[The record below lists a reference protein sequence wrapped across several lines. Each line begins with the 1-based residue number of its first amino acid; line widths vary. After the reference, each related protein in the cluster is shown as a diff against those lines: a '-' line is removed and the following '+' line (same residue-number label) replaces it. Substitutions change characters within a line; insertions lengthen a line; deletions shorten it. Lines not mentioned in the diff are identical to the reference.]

1 MKIFIAYSLLFI
13 TSILFI
19 SCGQQQDQ
27 SVESSS
33 QQGKTNHPEV
43 KRHADKNA
51 YFGDLHVH
59 TSWSFDAFIYN
70 VRTDPDD
77 AYAFAK
83 GEPIDHFVLDKIKIE
98 RPLDFMAVTDHSE
111 YMGVMKQMID
121 PKHSLYDIPLA
132 TQVRSKERATSLRA
146 FSVIGLSLAQQEPID
161 ILVEDNTRKDTW
173 QKIIEAADRH
183 YEPGKFTT
191 FAAYEYT
198 SSPGD
203 SIGDTGFARNLH
215 RNVIYR
221 NTNNISSIP
230 FSSLDSQNPEDLW
243 DWMDKERESGIDLL
257 AIPHNSNMSDGMMYS
272 TKTFDGNEI
281 TTDYAVQRMRNEPI
295 NEVVQIKG
303 QSMSHPVLSP
313 NDEFAEFE
321 LFPFTFST
329 TSPPESKPQG
339 SYVREAFQ
347 QGLQFEES
355 LGSNPFKFGLI
366 GSSDGH
372 NSAAGFSEKNYFG
385 KFGVLDGS
393 PEKRIVNDN
402 KQFLRAKYMS
412 SGGLAGVWAESNTR
426 DDIYN
431 ALERKETFATSGSR
445 IKLRFYGAQSFDS
458 SLFSTSNWVQSL
470 PTDAVPMGGDLK
482 INSVPSF
489 AIWAIKDPEGAN
501 LDRIQIIKAW
511 IDKSGVA
518 QEKIFNVVWSDER
531 KLSSDGSLA
540 RLESTVSLKDA
551 TYTNTNGAIELKT
564 IWTDPEYNI
573 GKEAMYYMRVIE
585 IPTPRWSTYDAA
597 ALDMD
602 VLDDLSPEINERA
615 WSSPIW
621 VN

>member
-1 MKIFIAYSLLFI
+1 M
-13 TSILFI
+13 T
-19 SCGQQQDQ
+19 SCGQEAPNGSSSTQLTD
-27 SVESSS
+27 ESS
-33 QQGKTNHPEV
+33 HPNIE
-43 KRHADKNA
+43 RNTDKNA

-121 PKHSLYDIPLA
+121 PEHSLYNIPLA
-132 TQVRSKERATSLRA
+132 SQVRSQERATSLRA
-146 FSVIGLSLAQQEPID
+146 FGVIGTSLAQQKPID
-161 ILVEDNTRKDTW
+161 ILIKDNTRKDTW
-173 QKIIEAADRH
+173 QKIIDAADRH
-183 YEPGKFTT
+183 YQPGTFTT

-203 SIGDTGFARNLH
+203 SIGDIGFARNLH

-221 NTNNISSIP
+221 NTNSVSEIP

-243 DWMDKERESGIDLL
+243 DWMDKERTAGIDLL
-257 AIPHNSNMSDGMMYS
+257 AIPHNANMSDGKMYS

-281 TTDYAVQRMRNEPI
+281 TKKYAEQRMRNEPI

-303 QSMSHPVLSP
+303 QSMSHPILSP

-321 LFPFTFST
+321 LFPYTFST
-329 TSPPESKPQG
+329 TFPPKSKPEG

-347 QGLQFEES
+347 DGLQFEES
-355 LGSNPFKFGLI
+355 LGANPFKFGLI

-372 NSAAGFSEKNYFG
+372 NAGAGFAETNHFG

-393 PEKRIVNDN
+393 PEKRIISDD

-426 DDIYN
+426 DDIFD

-445 IKLRFYGAQSFDS
+445 IKLRFYGALSLDTN
-458 SLFSTSNWVQSL
+458 LFSHANWIQSL
-470 PTDAVPMGGDLK
+470 ANHAVPMGGDFGIK
-482 INSVPSF
+482 NGTPSF
-489 AIWAIKDPEGAN
+489 AVWAVKDPEGAN

-511 IDKSGVA
+511 IDDSGTA
-518 QEKIFNVVWSDER
+518 QEKIFNVVWSDNR
-531 KLSSDGSLA
+531 TLSADGSLPSLA
-540 RLESTVSLKDA
+540 STVNIKDA
-551 TYTNTNGAIELKT
+551 SYTNSIGAVELKS
-564 IWTDPEYNI
+564 IWTDPEYRNDSN
-573 GKEAMYYMRVIE
+573 AMYYMRVLE
-585 IPTPRWSTYDAA
+585 ISTPRWSTYDAA
-597 ALDMD
+597 SLDMD
-602 VLDDLSPEINERA
+602 VMDDLPAEIVERA

-621 VN
+621 VTK